1 MSKNVDQLPEGGWG
15 IKLMCQL
22 SDHLSY
28 TSTPEQKNCLLIVKN
43 YEEKGLNQ
51 SQYLQKSSTLERGI
65 EYFNPLMGLNY
76 QRQQQTLCDTPLQ
89 KIALQVSTDLKELD
103 QVLQW
108 FNQLRH
114 LPISQRV
121 LMQCQLILAEGFTN
135 AVRHAHRG
143 LSWETPIELE
153 IAVFNERIEMKI
165 WDYGQA
171 FNLEAK
177 LSELK
182 KLEQKSLN

>member
-15 IKLMCQL
+15 IKLMFQL

-65 EYFNPLMGLNY
+65 EYFNPMNGLKY
-76 QRQQQTLCDTPLQ
+76 QSQQQTLCDTPLQ
-89 KIALQVSTDLKELD
+89 KIYLQVSTDLKELD

-114 LPISQRV
+114 LPISQTIFI
-121 LMQCQLILAEGFTN
+121 QCQLILTEGFTN
-135 AVRHAHRG
+135 AVRHAHKG
-143 LSWETPIELE
+143 LSWATPIELE
-153 IAVFNERIEMKI
+153 IAVFNERLEMKI

>member
-15 IKLMCQL
+15 IKLMSQL

-28 TSTPEQKNCLLIVKN
+28 ISTPDQRNCLLIVKN
-43 YEEKGLNQ
+43 YEVKGLNQ
-51 SQYLQKSSTLERGI
+51 SPYLQKASILERGI
-65 EYFNPLMGLNY
+65 EYFKPMNGLKY
-76 QRQQQTLCDTPLQ
+76 PSQQQTICDNPLQ
-89 KIALQVSTDLKELD
+89 KFYLQVRTDLKELD

-114 LPISQRV
+114 LPISQTV

-143 LSWETPIELE
+143 LSWQTPIELE
-153 IAVFNERIEMKI
+153 IAVFHERVEMKI

-171 FNLEAK
+171 
-177 LSELK
+177 
-182 KLEQKSLN
+182 